1 MEGVVG
7 VEMEFIFLVWFQWN
21 VSDTHGVAGHSV
33 NLQALATRCSRCLG
47 PVLPEVIL
55 KHIPDSISFH
65 TADTSVCICKR

>member
-1 MEGVVG
+1 MG

-33 NLQALATRCSRCLG
+33 NLQALATQPLPR